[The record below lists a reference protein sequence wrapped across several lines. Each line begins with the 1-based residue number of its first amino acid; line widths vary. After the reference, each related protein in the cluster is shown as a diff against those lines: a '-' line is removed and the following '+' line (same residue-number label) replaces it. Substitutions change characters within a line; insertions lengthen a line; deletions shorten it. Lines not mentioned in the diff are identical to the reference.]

1 MNTIL
6 ETKLFRKYTDHIDC
20 IVKIYGTLYNPVGQ
34 IEVKGEFWTK
44 WEIKDIVSDEKTVR
58 HIILL

>member
-1 MNTIL
+1 MTTIL

-20 IVKIYGTLYNPVGQ
+20 IEKIKGVLYIPIGE
-34 IEVKGEFWTK
+34 IEIRGEFWTK
-44 WEIKDIVSDEKTVR
+44 WEIKDIVSEDKTIR